1 MLRSI
6 SFVLFVMLATASLG
20 AQQTSTPQPPPSQPP
35 PPDSSQQVAPPRD
48 RVKVYAPRSGVKPA
62 KVIAMDPLPQRVKKC
77 ANHREGEVVLSLIV
91 DTKGRARNIMFQSVD
106 GSDLDRFA
114 ISIASLDQFLPG
126 TLDGKP
132 VVVAESLR
140 IYLETCVVITGDPT
154 GKIGARQVLKSV
166 PLQHIEKPKNPPE
179 EVVFA
184 PAEVPD
190 SELDRKVSRPDY
202 FGTSKSAPVLLY
214 SANAQYTPMHGT
226 MQIRGICK
234 ISLVVDPFG
243 LPENPR
249 VLKSLDPG
257 LDVSA
262 LAAVNDYRFFPAIED
277 EEPVSAAVV
286 VDVNF
291 TPPGLD
297 LYSPGID

>member
-1 MLRSI
+1 VLRSVSI
-6 SFVLFVMLATASLG
+6 ALFVILATARAS
-20 AQQTSTPQPPPSQPP
+20 AQQTSIPQPPPQ
-35 PPDSSQQVAPPRD
+35 DSSQQAAPPRD

-62 KVIAMDPLPQRVKKC
+62 KLIAMDPLPQRVKKC
-77 ANHREGEVVLSLIV
+77 WNDREGEVVLSLIV
-91 DTKGRARNIMFQSVD
+91 DTKGMARNIMFQSVD

-114 ISIASLDQFLPG
+114 ISVASLDRFQPG

-140 IYLETCVVITGDPT
+140 IYLETCIVMTGDPS
-154 GKIGARQVLKSV
+154 GKIGARQVLKSP

-184 PAEVPD
+184 PTEVPD
-190 SELDRKVSRPDY
+190 SELVRKVSRPDY

-214 SANAQYTPMHGT
+214 SANAQYTPAHAGKP
-226 MQIRGICK
+226 IRGICK
-234 ISLVVDPFG
+234 ISLVVDPYG
-243 LPENPR
+243 IPENPR

-291 TPPGLD
+291 APPSFD
-297 LYSPGID
+297 LYSPDID

>member
-1 MLRSI
+1 M
-6 SFVLFVMLATASLG
+6 
-20 AQQTSTPQPPPSQPP
+20 
-35 PPDSSQQVAPPRD
+35 
-48 RVKVYAPRSGVKPA
+48 
-62 KVIAMDPLPQRVKKC
+62 
-77 ANHREGEVVLSLIV
+77 EGEVVLSLLV
-91 DTKGRARNIMFQSVD
+91 DTKGLARNIMFQSVD

-114 ISIASLDQFLPG
+114 ISIASIDQFEPG
-126 TLDGKP
+126 SLDGKP

-140 IYLETCVVITGDPT
+140 IYLETCVVIAKDPT
-154 GKIGARQVLKSV
+154 GKIGPRKVLKSV
-166 PLQHIEKPKNPPE
+166 PQQRIEKPRNPPE

-190 SELDRKVSRPDY
+190 SELVRTVSRPDY
-202 FGTSKSAPVLLY
+202 FGTSKSAPVLIH
-214 SANAQYTPMHGT
+214 SENAQYTPTHGDKPVS
-226 MQIRGICK
+226 GICK

-257 LDVSA
+257 LDISA

-286 VDVNF
+286 VDVSF
-291 TPPGLD
+291 APPD
-297 LYSPGID
+297 DALYSPEFE

>member
-1 MLRSI
+1 MLRTVSI
-6 SFVLFVMLATASLG
+6 ALFVILATACAS
-20 AQQTSTPQPPPSQPP
+20 AQQTSTPQPPPQ
-35 PPDSSQQVAPPRD
+35 DSSPQPLIPRD

-62 KVIAMDPLPQRVKKC
+62 KLIAMDPVPQRVKKC
-77 ANHREGEVVLSLIV
+77 GNLREGEVVLSLIV
-91 DTKGRARNIMFQSVD
+91 DTKGLARNIMFQSVD

-114 ISIASLDQFLPG
+114 ISVASVDRFQPG
-126 TLDGKP
+126 SLDGKP

-140 IYLETCVVITGDPT
+140 TYLETCIVISKDPS

-166 PLQHIEKPKNPPE
+166 PQQWLEKPKNPPE

-190 SELDRKVSRPDY
+190 SELVRTVSRPDY
-202 FGTSKSAPVLLY
+202 FGNSKSAPVLLY
-214 SANAQYTPMHGT
+214 SANAQYTPTQGNKPV
-226 MQIRGICK
+226 RGICK
-234 ISLVVDPFG
+234 VSLVVDPYG

-257 LDVSA
+257 LDSSA
-262 LAAVNDYRFFPAIED
+262 LMAVNDYRFFPAIED

-291 TPPGLD
+291 APPD
-297 LYSPGID
+297 DALYNPEFE